1 MSIIQIQNLTFGY
14 DNHYQSIFENVS
26 LTLDTDWRLGLIGR
40 NGRGKTTFAQLLL
53 GKFPYS
59 GTISA
64 SVAFDYFPFP
74 VPGDF
79 PTARETVKNCIAPYA
94 QWERALDNPGDLT
107 AYGDALEQ
115 YLAHDGY
122 QIDAHIDREAALLE
136 IPPDALERP
145 FSTLSGGEQA
155 KLMLCALFLK
165 QNRFLLID
173 EPTNHLDLEGR
184 RALGRYLAGKKG
196 FILISHD
203 RALLDTAV
211 NHILSINRSTIEL
224 QKGNYTTW
232 KQNRDR
238 QDQFERDENARLKRE
253 IGAMARSAAQKS
265 NWSDSTERSKIGS
278 HAGDRGFI
286 GHKAAKMMQ
295 RAKSIE
301 RRQEAAIAQK
311 ETLLKDIEEPESLQL
326 HPLDYPKPTL
336 FHAQDLCVDYGGGP
350 LFAPQSF
357 VVKPGARI
365 GIRGSNGAGKSSI
378 LKLLAGQP
386 IPHTGTAQAGSGLVV
401 SYVPQDTAFLRGS
414 LAGFA
419 QSRGLDEPL
428 FLAILRKLDFARTQ
442 FEKDMADFS
451 QGQKKKV
458 LLAASLAAQAH
469 LYVWDEPLNYLD
481 IPSRE
486 QMEALLLQYAPTLVF
501 VEHDA
506 AFFEKIATQ
515 IVYLERNAA
524 I

>member
-14 DNHYQSIFENVS
+14 DTHYQNIFENVS

-40 NGRGKTTFAQLLL
+40 NGRGKTTFAHLLL
-53 GKFPYS
+53 GKYPYS
-59 GTISA
+59 GQISS
-64 SVAFDYFPFP
+64 SVPFDYFPFP
-74 VPGDF
+74 VNNTF
-79 PTARETVKNCIAPYA
+79 PTARETVKNLIAPYA
-94 QWERALDNPGDLT
+94 QWERALDTPDDLLS
-107 AYGDALEQ
+107 YGDALEQ

-122 QIDAHIDREAALLE
+122 EIDAHIDREAALLE
-136 IPPDALERP
+136 VAPDALERP
-145 FSTLSGGEQA
+145 FDCLSGGEQA

-165 QNRFLLID
+165 PHHFLLID
-173 EPTNHLDLEGR
+173 EPTNHLDMEGR
-184 RALGRYLAGKKG
+184 RALGRYLSGKKG
-196 FILISHD
+196 FLLISHD

-211 NHILSINRSTIEL
+211 NHILSINRSTIEV

-238 QDQFERDENARLKRE
+238 QDQQEKEENARLKQA

-265 NWSDSTERSKIGS
+265 GWADDIERSKIGT

-295 RAKSIE
+295 RAKAIE
-301 RRQEAAIAQK
+301 RRREAAIAQK
-311 ETLLKDIEEPESLQL
+311 EQLLKDVEETEQLKIHSLR
-326 HPLDYPKPTL
+326 YPKPVL
-336 FHAQDLCVDYGGGP
+336 LSVQELCVDYGGGP
-350 LFAPQSF
+350 LFAPQTFS
-357 VVKPGARI
+357 VKQGARI
-365 GIRGSNGAGKSSI
+365 GIRGGNGTGKTSI
-378 LKLLAGQP
+378 LKLLTGQD
-386 IPHTGTAQAGSGLVV
+386 IPHTGTVQPGSGLAI
-401 SYVPQDTAFLRGS
+401 SYVPQDTAFLHGA
-414 LAGFA
+414 LTDFA
-419 QSRGLDEPL
+419 DERGLDTPL

-442 FEKDMADFS
+442 FEKDMAQFS

-458 LLAASLAAQAH
+458 LLAASLAAKAH

-486 QMEALLLQYAPTLVF
+486 QIETLLLSYASTMVF

-515 IVYLERNAA
+515 TVYLERNAA
-524 I
+524 S